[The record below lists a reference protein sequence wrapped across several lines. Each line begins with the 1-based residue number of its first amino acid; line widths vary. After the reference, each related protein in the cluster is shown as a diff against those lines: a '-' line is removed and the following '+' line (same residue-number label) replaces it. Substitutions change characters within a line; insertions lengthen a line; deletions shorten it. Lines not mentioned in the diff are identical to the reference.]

1 MKVYLSAWTKVDSV
15 TVYMV
20 KVDFVMEY
28 NMVQV
33 DFVMV
38 FLVKIDFVK
47 VFFLVKV
54 YFVKVRPVK
63 VGWET
68 SALQCS
74 GWRKVIP
81 RLVCDVVLSRHREM
95 SCEMTCEEL
104 QGSRDPPPAHRIG
117 TRVTTGTYCLRH
129 HLVPQLC

>member
-38 FLVKIDFVK
+38 YLVKVFLVKIDFVK

-54 YFVKVRPVK
+54 RPVK
-63 VGWET
+63 VG
-68 SALQCS
+68 
-74 GWRKVIP
+74 
-81 RLVCDVVLSRHREM
+81 
-95 SCEMTCEEL
+95 
-104 QGSRDPPPAHRIG
+104 
-117 TRVTTGTYCLRH
+117 
-129 HLVPQLC
+129 